1 MRQEAY
7 RVAFEEANWE
17 LKDIVG
23 QFDLLDARKG
33 QIEKV
38 VNVLKPFV
46 SFSAPS
52 AGGEQ
57 GLGESSADNFQQR
70 FDTGA
75 SREGK
80 GYYSPQARAM
90 RQEAYRVAYDEANSE
105 LKEFVLKFEQL
116 RFRKEQIERL
126 VDSLRPLMGQ
136 ASPVAVMEPSA
147 SQVVANVNQR
157 VETPVAAPTQPEPAV
172 EETVSVPEESA
183 DPFQRRGDS
192 PVPVGS
198 VSKDLRDYSRLFSSS
213 LHRR

>member
-23 QFDLLDARKG
+23 QFDLLNDRKV

-52 AGGEQ
+52 AGSEQ
-57 GLGESSADNFQQR
+57 GLGDPSVDNFQQR

-75 SREGK
+75 NREGK

-90 RQEAYRVAYDEANSE
+90 RHEAYRVAFDEANSE

-136 ASPVAVMEPSA
+136 SSPVAVMEPTA
-147 SQVVANVNQR
+147 PQADLSQF
-157 VETPVAAPTQPEPAV
+157 VEPQAAAPVQPEPPVA
-172 EETVSVPEESA
+172 EAVSVPEEAA
-183 DPFQRRGDS
+183 DPFQRRGDA
-192 PVPVGS
+192 PVSVGS
-198 VSKDLRDYSRLFSSS
+198 TSKDLRDYSRLFSSS

>member
-23 QFDLLDARKG
+23 QFDLLSARKD

-38 VNVLKPFV
+38 VDVLKPFV
-46 SFSAPS
+46 SFGVQNPVS
-52 AGGEQ
+52 EQ
-57 GLGESSADNFQQR
+57 VAGESAADVFQQR
-70 FDTGA
+70 FDNGGN
-75 SREGK
+75 REGK

-116 RFRKEQIERL
+116 RFRKEQIEHL
-126 VDSLRPLMGQ
+126 VDVLRPLMGQ
-136 ASPVAVMEPSA
+136 SAPLAVVEPA
-147 SQVVANVNQR
+147 APQVNQSQPI
-157 VETPVAAPTQPEPAV
+157 TPQAEVPSQPEPTV
-172 EETVSVPEESA
+172 TETVSVPEEA
-183 DPFQRRGDS
+183 TDPFQRRGEA

>member
-23 QFDLLDARKG
+23 QFDLLCARKD

-38 VNVLKPFV
+38 VDVLKPFV
-46 SFSAPS
+46 SFSVQ
-52 AGGEQ
+52 GTVNEQ
-57 GLGESSADNFQQR
+57 GAGESAADAFQQR
-70 FDTGA
+70 FDSGGN
-75 SREGK
+75 REGK

-90 RQEAYRVAYDEANSE
+90 RQEAYRVAYDEASSE

-116 RFRKEQIERL
+116 RFRKEQIGRL
-126 VDSLRPLMGQ
+126 VDVLRPLMGQ
-136 ASPVAVMEPSA
+136 SAPLAVVEPAA
-147 SQVVANVNQR
+147 SQVDLNQQIEPQ
-157 VETPVAAPTQPEPAV
+157 VEAPIQAEPPAAEA
-172 EETVSVPEESA
+172 VSVPEETA
-183 DPFQRRGDS
+183 DPFQRRGEA